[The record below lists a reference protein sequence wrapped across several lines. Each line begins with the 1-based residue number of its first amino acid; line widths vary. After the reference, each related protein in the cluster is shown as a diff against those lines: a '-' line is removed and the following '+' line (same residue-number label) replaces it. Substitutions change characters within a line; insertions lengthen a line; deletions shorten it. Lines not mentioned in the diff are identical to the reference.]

1 MPDPTTTMLPNHRS
15 SLSATAVL
23 ALLATLLPA
32 QGQTA
37 ARAAEKIGDLVP
49 EFTFPEFWNGD
60 GRQSLSEF
68 RGSPILIDFWGT
80 H

>member
-1 MPDPTTTMLPNHRS
+1 MLPRLRS
-15 SLSATAVL
+15 SSLHAGLGA
-23 ALLATLLPA
+23 ALLLAGSAAA

-37 ARAAEKIGDLVP
+37 PRAAEKLGDLVP

-60 GRQSLSEF
+60 GRQSLSDF